1 MIQLTEFF
9 KNHFDSEKIS
19 DGRIKSF
26 SEDHINK
33 GTAYLSVHTNPVIQA
48 LIDALLPLHNGYFG
62 AITDEQVKFAIQQSR
77 TITANNA
84 WAALHGFI
92 RQKEGTVSGLWGR
105 ESGTYQ
111 EFYPLG
117 LEEYNQ
123 SNKTNREMMVAR
135 YAAAVTA
142 HAAELGAQFVTDF
155 TAVRTD
161 WSTKLATQQQQ
172 IGLVKD
178 ADSQTNT
185 SRDAVEVQLMKN
197 VLGIAAEF
205 VGQPDMAVVFFNR
218 QLLLRPSEGSGGSE
232 NALTF
237 SGTVT
242 DNVTGEALADAELI
256 VDGEVIATTNA
267 AGQFSKTFTI
277 TEVLTIQLVIKK
289 PGYKDYE
296 SSVQFS
302 PGVDLT
308 QDVQMAAKVGSISGT
323 ASDLG
328 TALGI
333 GGASI
338 TLTNGSTVINITAD
352 ANGNYSK
359 GGVRVGMYT
368 ATANAPGYIGQSVTV
383 IINEDVNTVQNFS
396 LVVVP

>member
-1 MIQLTEFF
+1 MGTKQ
-9 KNHFDSEKIS
+9 KIATRQYGFS
-19 DGRIKSF
+19 DGTLAQLADLVKANITR
-26 SEDHINK
+26 DM
-33 GTAYLSVHTNPVIQA
+33 AA
-48 LIDALLPLHNGYFG
+48 LAVRG
-62 AITDEQVKFAIQQSR
+62 V
-77 TITANNA
+77 TIATANNLQTLIDDFKNA
-84 WAALHGFI
+84 PTDIESIGGVTIAVQ
-92 RQKEGTVSGLWGR
+92 QKEAARNAVLLNAFTVRSAAANTFGEEAGEYIR
-105 ESGTYQ
+105 FG
-111 EFYPLG
+111 FLG
-117 LEEYNQ
+117 LGTMNDDQLAIALKRIHRIGTEFIAQLGTEGID
-123 SNKTNREMMVAR
+123 
-135 YAAAVTA
+135 AAFMTA
-142 HAAELGAQFVTDF
+142 FDTAINNYDNELE
-155 TAVRTD
+155 
-161 WSTKLATQQQQ
+161 
-172 IGLVKD
+172 
-178 ADSQTNT
+178 
-185 SRDAVEVQLMKN
+185 AVELAKETRDKLTHERAN
-197 VLGIAAEF
+197 KGNILYKE
-205 VGQPDMAVVFFNR
+205 VVRLTNIGKEVFAPIDEATYNDYVIEHFTGTGNGDGDN
-218 QLLLRPSEGSGGSE
+218 P
-232 NALTF
+232 LTF

-267 AGQFSKTFTI
+267 SGQFSKTFTI

-289 PGYKDYE
+289 PGYDDYE

-308 QDVQMAAKVGSISGT
+308 QNVQMAAKVGSISGT

-333 GGASI
+333 GGTSI
-338 TLTNGSTVINITAD
+338 TLSNAGTVINITAD